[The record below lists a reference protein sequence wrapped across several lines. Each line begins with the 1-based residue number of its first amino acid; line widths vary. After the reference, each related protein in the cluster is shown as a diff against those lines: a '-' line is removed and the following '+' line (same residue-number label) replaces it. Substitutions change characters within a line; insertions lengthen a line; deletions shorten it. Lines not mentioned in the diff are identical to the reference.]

1 MIPEAS
7 EESIIFISNLLDIN
21 PKHRPTA
28 IQALDL
34 PYLQDADILCDYTN
48 YYNNIQYNTQSNGGY
63 KVNPKLFEFENQ
75 KCTLNQLKDEIHS
88 EVFST
93 TQRPIPSP
101 LEASED
107 VTSGEYK
114 GSNNNRDENRSEFRG
129 ETRDNN
135 RGEYGIYNRD
145 SNREALDMSN
155 TMITS
160 ENDDRER
167 ERNRTITNGGIY
179 DYTNNNNN
187 SNSNSNNGVNMS
199 SKQPPTA
206 PSGFKQN
213 YHNTTSERIEYLR
226 KLDNAQQGGTTIT
239 HSDPHPYQQ
248 HGISEYKHDELGLGQ
263 GQQGHIRQQ
272 RGQENGQN
280 YGHDSPAGDSAYD
293 GSIPTTTH
301 TNNSEQSTISYGG
314 KGGGGGMMYNNNE
327 FLPSHITASSSSLQP
342 YNDTNMSAKV
352 KPTFPLT
359 NVYNSAEG
367 RSSKSS
373 GNTHDSGYISSA
385 TPSSIAPSSTAT
397 PSITPSSNRGVNV
410 YSRSHMRSQMTPRS
424 AALADAQAQEEEDG
438 FLTARSSN
446 GIADIRDMSGHDA
459 LATRVT
465 LSGKGLITSA
475 GSSKIFGPG
484 HPSSAHGNSSSLMN
498 DSDLTINSIRSL
510 SDNHLLTSLDRVIP
524 TPTELFPVQEEAE
537 SSVGGGGGGG
547 GGYGGR
553 SGDDISESK
562 EKDKDDKYGYIDRVP
577 RPVSMR
583 KDDSSSTSS
592 YKSGIDQS
600 TTTKTGVKG
609 ETEDEAAARRN
620 SSSGGKRDSITR
632 NLFQT
637 LRSTWSTTA
646 EPIEPS
652 SEMDSATTSHSNSK
666 TNKDNHSKMIA
677 HPPSQPSS
685 TPLPVLSRPSLRN
698 VFASLTL
705 SSGSSTRA
713 PAKTTTGT
721 HHTTGNEKKEAL
733 YTPTNTILSTTS
745 STLHERKHTHTHSAI
760 HSPIAP
766 PTSTPYDPTPP
777 LTSNTSAH
785 KPSPRTQSHSSKQLP
800 QSAVV
805 NNMTRTPDSTVHSS
819 NMYTSPKKSSNL
831 MQQQPTYHSDY
842 MHSDNHPDQ
851 YSSAVDNMSITGD
864 SGGGGGRRRKV
875 PLDRVELPKLPLG
888 HVAFGASDGL
898 NVGSSKSTSSSR
910 GSGEGSEKRRLVESI
925 SIKGEPWPQ
934 ASSLKGFPDIPQDT
948 PATSARS
955 LKPLGEHTTAT
966 PRSNSRS
973 KRHIPSSSPGLNSN
987 LLLPVSARPLS
998 LLERDVPLQSGASL
1012 TDSISEKRRVLHRGD
1027 NDNNSSNINNTM
1039 NSLSGKGLLKH

>member
-1 MIPEAS
+1 MDVIPEAS

-34 PYLQDADILCDYTN
+34 PYLQDADILCDYTQ

-75 KCTLNQLKDEIHS
+75 KCTLLQLKDEIHS

-93 TQRPIPSP
+93 TPRSIP

-107 VTSGEYK
+107 VTSEDYK
-114 GSNNNRDENRSEFRG
+114 YSNNRDENRGEFRG
-129 ETRDNN
+129 ETRENN

-145 SNREALDMSN
+145 NNREALDMSN

-160 ENDDRER
+160 ENDDRNS

-179 DYTNNNNN
+179 DYTHNT
-187 SNSNSNNGVNMS
+187 NSNNNVNMS

-213 YHNTTSERIEYLR
+213 YHTNNTTNNTSATYNNSERIEYLR
-226 KLDNAQQGGTTIT
+226 KLDSDRSQQKGEGHT
-239 HSDPHPYQQ
+239 SDQYDNN
-248 HGISEYKHDELGLGQ
+248 ISEYKNNESGQ
-263 GQQGHIRQQ
+263 GKVRQMG
-272 RGQENGQN
+272 RENGFGQ
-280 YGHDSPAGDSAYD
+280 DSPAADSAD
-293 GSIPTTTH
+293 GSIPTTQH

-314 KGGGGGMMYNNNE
+314 KGGGGMTYHNE
-327 FLPSHITASSSSLQP
+327 PPSHITASLLP
-342 YNDTNMSAKV
+342 YNEYTAKA
-352 KPTFPLT
+352 KPAFPLT

-367 RSSKSS
+367 HSSSKGS

-424 AALADAQAQEEEDG
+424 AALADAQAEEEDG
-438 FLTARSSN
+438 FLTARSSS
-446 GIADIRDMSGHDA
+446 GIADISGHDA

-475 GSSKIFGPG
+475 GSAKIFGSG
-484 HPSSAHGNSSSLMN
+484 HPSSTHGNNSSLMN

-510 SDNHLLTSLDRVIP
+510 SDNHLPVNLDRVIP

-537 SSVGGGGGGG
+537 SSGGGGGG

-553 SGDDISESK
+553 SGDDISES
-562 EKDKDDKYGYIDRVP
+562 KDKDDKYGYIDRVP

-583 KDDSSSTSS
+583 KDDSSSNSS
-592 YKSGIDQS
+592 YKSAGIDQS
-600 TTTKTGVKG
+600 TTTKTGVKSDA
-609 ETEDEAAARRN
+609 EEEAAARRN
-620 SSSGGKRDSITR
+620 SSSGGKRNSITR

-652 SEMDSATTSHSNSK
+652 SEMDSATTSLTNSK
-666 TNKDNHSKMIA
+666 TNKNSHSKMIA

-705 SSGSSTRA
+705 GSGSSSTRA
-713 PAKTTTGT
+713 PAKTGSTI
-721 HHTTGNEKKEAL
+721 HHTTGNDKKEEL
-733 YTPTNTILSTTS
+733 YTPTNTMLSTTS
-745 STLHERKHTHTHSAI
+745 STLHDRKHFNTHSAM

-777 LTSNTSAH
+777 LTSNTSAL
-785 KPSPRTQSHSSKQLP
+785 KPSPRTQSHSSKQVS
-800 QSAVV
+800 QSTVV
-805 NNMTRTPDSTVHSS
+805 NNMMRTPDSTVHSS

-842 MHSDNHPDQ
+842 IHNDNHPDQ

-864 SGGGGGRRRKV
+864 SGSRRRKV

-888 HVAFGASDGL
+888 HAAFGASDGL

-955 LKPLGEHTTAT
+955 LKPLSEHTTAT

-973 KRHIPSSSPGLNSN
+973 KRHIPSSSPGLNNN

-1012 TDSISEKRRVLHRGD
+1012 TDSISEKRRILHRGD
-1027 NDNNSSNINNTM
+1027 NDNNSSNTNNTM